1 MGQSSFTPWK
11 SFGLGKKGWGE
22 TESKQ
27 IWVESWLLYLSAVQL
42 RQVVDVSGPEFLQFW
57 NLRPAWH
64 VTVDGKAF
72 PATAMEREAGLS
84 SGKAVLFLCYL
95 VDQGHPSASPS
106 CDHRGQD
113 NTCLQGVQW
122 LPTRGAQHSAWP
134 IGGNP
139 QRSWPPTPAQ
149 SLFLILSFFVGRTPQ
164 HAGP

>member
-42 RQVVDVSGPEFLQFW
+42 GQVVDVSGPEFPQFW

-72 PATAMEREAGLS
+72 PATATEREAGLS

-95 VDQGHPSASPS
+95 VDQGHPSATPS
-106 CDHRGQD
+106 CDHRTTPACKGCSDGPQEV
-113 NTCLQGVQW
+113 L
-122 LPTRGAQHSAWP
+122 R
-134 IGGNP
+134 GNP
-139 QRSWPPTPAQ
+139 QSQVSWPPTPAQ
-149 SLFLILSFFVGRTPQ
+149 SLFLILFFFGRTQQ
-164 HAGP
+164 HVGP